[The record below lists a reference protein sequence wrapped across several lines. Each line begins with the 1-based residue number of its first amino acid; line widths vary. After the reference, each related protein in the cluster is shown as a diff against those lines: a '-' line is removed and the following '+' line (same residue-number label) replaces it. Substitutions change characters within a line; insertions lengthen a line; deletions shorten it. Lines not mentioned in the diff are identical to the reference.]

1 MGHVPRS
8 PGAAGPR
15 GSQVGP
21 SRRPGVG
28 RATRPDA
35 TYQSVPGLVCYWQDG
50 ALVLHEPVRQT
61 RHSVTPLAIALLH
74 ACREPQSFE
83 MLCGAFPGLTTTTL
97 RRVLA
102 QMTAS
107 GTLLRRTTGTGETLD
122 PDAGWGAWSP
132 VARFFHFATKDVPWA
147 SGEALQTLEAALD
160 ARALH
165 DPPPSPIKQVS
176 SRATVPLPRAHHDG
190 EFRSVLLDRRT
201 WRAFSPAPVSLTT
214 LAELLDLAFGVQAW
228 VGTLGGERLPLKTSP
243 SGGGR
248 HPIEAYV
255 IAANV
260 SELTT
265 GLYHY
270 APDRHC
276 LELLRRGASSRLIE
290 TYLSGQWWY
299 RSAAAVVLMTAVL
312 PRVWWRYGTP
322 RAYRSVLLDAGHV
335 CQTFCLVATSLGLAP
350 FCTMALADSR
360 IERDLGIDGVH
371 EVVLYAAGVGVRPEG
386 GYVQWPARP
395 PERTYV
401 SPDRDG

>member
-1 MGHVPRS
+1 M
-8 PGAAGPR
+8 
-15 GSQVGP
+15 
-21 SRRPGVG
+21 
-28 RATRPDA
+28 
-35 TYQSVPGLVCYWQDG
+35 CYWQDG
-50 ALVLHEPVRQT
+50 ALVLHEPVGQR
-61 RHSVTPLAIALLH
+61 RYSVTPLAVALLH

-83 MLCGAFPGLTTTTL
+83 ALRGAFPGLSVPAL
-97 RRVLA
+97 RRVLE

-107 GTLLRRTTGTGETLD
+107 GTLLRRGTAAREKPD
-122 PDAGWGAWSP
+122 PAGGWGAWSP

-147 SGEALQTLEAALD
+147 SGEALQTLEADLD
-160 ARALH
+160 ARATRER
-165 DPPPSPIKQVS
+165 PPPAIKQVT
-176 SRATVPLPRAHHDG
+176 SRGTVPLPRAHRDG

-201 WRAFSPAPVSLTT
+201 WRAFSPAPVPLTA

-260 SELTT
+260 GKLAR

-276 LELLRRGASSRLIE
+276 LELLRRGASPRLIE
-290 TYLSGQWWY
+290 TYLGGQWWY

-395 PERTYV
+395 PDRSYI
-401 SPDRDG
+401 SPDLDR